1 MSGNVASTPDYSTE
15 WAQTLQSLNNFDTKQ
30 LEKLYQILAKCKGS
44 RIPPNKQP
52 IIKEDNDD
60 NASVVSEISITT
72 GSVTTRQS
80 KSVRTQAKTNSSVG
94 ILSSN
99 ASINSYAALD
109 DDNEEDSDDESVNAI
124 NNDLENTHL
133 DDYNHTLTTTSNTNK
148 PILQTRYIRIKIL
161 CAVIDCYAREAYSA
175 LHKKAYVIVAQSWT
189 RAYDRMNNLSINI
202 DQWFAYHLDH
212 QTQNS
217 DPFRVPMP
225 DHHDYSQLDEII
237 TAIPILA
244 DDITAKKKQGL
255 GKTKLSLK

>member
-1 MSGNVASTPDYSTE
+1 MSGNDIPDYSTE
-15 WAQTLQSLNNFDTKQ
+15 WTQTLQSLHNFDTKQ

-52 IIKEDNDD
+52 IIKEEDD

-80 KSVRTQAKTNSSVG
+80 NSVRSQAKTNSSVG

-124 NNDLENTHL
+124 NNDPENTHL
-133 DDYNHTLTTTSNTNK
+133 DDYTNTLNTNKTHK

-255 GKTKLSLK
+255 GMRKIRLN